1 MAEALLQPRPMS
13 EQSPNQPM
21 QRPTLRSIAY
31 LCGLGV
37 STVSRALRDDPD
49 ISRETRTRVQ
59 AIANQIGY
67 RPNRAGVRL
76 RTGKTNVI
84 SLVLNPQDGGSGFF
98 ANMVYGISEALA
110 GSGYHLVVTPY
121 SLEDPMS
128 PIRYIVETN
137 SADGIIMSRTEPDD
151 PRVRYLSQTGTPFAT
166 HGRTAMGIEHAFVDY
181 DSEAYAYKALQILK
195 ARGRRRI
202 SLLTPPPSLTYH
214 GHMLRGFERGLTEL
228 DLAGFSFGSVN
239 SDSTPKE
246 IRVRASQIARR
257 HEPPDGFICASSSVA
272 VPLVVGL
279 DDAGLTPGVDFDVVA
294 KPASELLVLAY
305 PDIIT
310 VEEDFRH
317 TGREL
322 ARMLLARIGG
332 ADPAR
337 LQLLQAP

>member
-1 MAEALLQPRPMS
+1 MS
-13 EQSPNQPM
+13 DLPANPQN

-31 LCGLGV
+31 LSGLGV
-37 STVSRALRDDPD
+37 STISRALRDDPD
-49 ISRETRTRVQ
+49 ISQETRNRVQ

-128 PIRYIVETN
+128 PVRYIVETN
-137 SADGIIMSRTEPDD
+137 SADGIIISRTEPDD
-151 PRVRYLSQTGTPFAT
+151 PRVRYLSQAGVPFAT
-166 HGRTAMGIEHAFVDY
+166 HGRTAMGLEHPFVDY

-202 SLLTPPPSLTYH
+202 TLVTPPPSLTYH
-214 GHMLRGFERGLTEL
+214 GHMMRGFERGLTEL
-228 DLAGFSFGSVN
+228 DLAGFSFGSVH
-239 SDSTPKE
+239 SDSTNRD
-246 IRVRASQIARR
+246 IRARASQIARR
-257 HEPPDGFICASSSVA
+257 HECPDGFICASASVV

-279 DDAGLTPGVDFDVVA
+279 DDAGLAPGVDFDVVA

-310 VEEDFRH
+310 VDEDFRH

-322 ARMLLARIGG
+322 TRMLLARIAGE
-332 ADPAR
+332 DSSR
-337 LQLLQAP
+337 LQLLLSPQDT